1 MFAKLLF
8 KQIDNSALI
17 VFRIIFG
24 LLIFL
29 ESVGAI
35 FTGWIT
41 KALIEP
47 KFTFTFIGLEWLQ
60 PLPGYGMYVYYAVM
74 GIFGLMVMLGYRYRL
89 AIVSFTLMWIV
100 VYLMQKTYY
109 NNHYYFLI
117 LLSLMMIF
125 LPAHKQYSLDVRK
138 NPGLKSDKMPRWCA
152 WIIILQVWIVYTFAS
167 VAKLYPDW
175 LDGSVVSEFMSRRV
189 DYPVI
194 GGFLQ
199 QEWAHFGI
207 IYFGIIFDLLIVPL
221 LLFKKTRRFA
231 FGISIFFHLFNSIVF
246 QVGIFPYLSLAFTLF
261 FFEPETIARIFLK
274 KKTVYTENEIVIPQ
288 NSKLIRTVFIVYFL
302 IQIGLPLRHWAIPG
316 DVLLTEEGH
325 RMSWRMMLRTK
336 KGEIQYKVLNKK
348 TGALYFINPSD
359 SLTVKQA
366 NALATKPDFIWQF
379 AQRIKKNLQEKGE
392 DVSVFAIG
400 SVSTNNK
407 PYVTLINPDAD
418 LASEKWQFFWHNS
431 WLILPNRAD

>member
-1 MFAKLLF
+1 MLNRFLF
-8 KQIDNSALI
+8 KQIDNSPLI
-17 VFRIIFG
+17 VFRIVFG

-41 KALIEP
+41 KALVEP
-47 KFTFTFIGLEWLQ
+47 KFTFTFIGFEWLQ
-60 PLPGYGMYVYYAVM
+60 PLPGYGMYIYYAVM

-89 AIVSFTLMWIV
+89 AIVSFTLMWV
-100 VYLMQKTYY
+100 LVYLMQKTYY

-117 LLSLMMIF
+117 LLSLLMIF
-125 LPAHKQYSLDVRK
+125 LPAHKQYSLDVKR
-138 NPGLKSDKMPRWCA
+138 NPALKSDKMSRWCA
-152 WIIILQVWIVYTFAS
+152 WIVILQVWIVYTFAS

-175 LDGSVVSEFMSRRV
+175 LDGTVVSEFMSRRA

-194 GGFLQ
+194 GDFLQ
-199 QEWAHFGI
+199 QEWVHFVIIWFGI
-207 IYFGIIFDLLIVPL
+207 FFDLLIVPM

-261 FFEPETIARIFLK
+261 FFEPRIIGRIFLK
-274 KKTVYTENEIVIPQ
+274 RKEIYTGNEIITPPS
-288 NSKLIRTVFIVYFL
+288 SKWVQVVLIIYFL
-302 IQIGLPLRHWAIPG
+302 VQVGLPLRHWLISG

-336 KGEIQYKVLNKK
+336 KGEIQYKVLNKE
-348 TGALYFINPSD
+348 TGELYFINPID
-359 SLTVKQA
+359 SMTARQA
-366 NALATKPDFIWQF
+366 TTLATKPDFIWQF
-379 AQRIKKNLQEKGE
+379 AQRIKKSYQEKGV

-400 SVSTNNK
+400 SVSINNK
-407 PYVTLINPDAD
+407 PFVTLINPDAD
-418 LASEKWQFFWHNS
+418 LATEKWQFFRHNS
-431 WLILPNRAD
+431 WVILPNRAD

>member
-1 MFAKLLF
+1 MFDRFLF
-8 KQIDNSALI
+8 KQIDNSPLI

-41 KALIEP
+41 EALVEP
-47 KFTFTFIGLEWLQ
+47 KFTFTFIGFEWLQ

-74 GIFGLMVMLGYRYRL
+74 GVFGLMVMLGYRYRL
-89 AIVSFTLMWIV
+89 AIVSFTLMWV
-100 VYLMQKTYY
+100 SVYLMQKTYY

-125 LPAHKQYSLDVRK
+125 LPAHKQYSLDVKR
-138 NPGLKSDKMPRWCA
+138 NPGLKSDKMPQWCA

-175 LDGSVVSEFMSRRV
+175 LDGTVVSEFMSRRAS
-189 DYPVI
+189 YPVI

-199 QEWAHFGI
+199 QEWVHFTIIWFGI
-207 IYFGIIFDLLIVPL
+207 LFDLLIVPL

-261 FFEPETIARIFLK
+261 FFGPETIARIFLK
-274 KKTVYTENEIVIPQ
+274 RKEIYTGDEVITPP
-288 NSKLIRTVFIVYFL
+288 NSKWIRGVLIIYFL
-302 IQIGLPLRHWAIPG
+302 IQTGLPLRHWFIPG

-336 KGEIQYKVLNKK
+336 KGEIQYKVLNNK
-348 TGALYFINPSD
+348 TGELYFINPND
-359 SLTVKQA
+359 SLTARQA

-379 AQRIKKNLQEKGE
+379 AQRIKKSYQEKGE

-400 SVSTNNK
+400 SVSINNK
-407 PYVTLINPDAD
+407 PFVTLINPDAD
-418 LASEKWQFFWHNS
+418 LASEKWKFFGHNP
-431 WLILPNRAD
+431 WITLPNRAD

>member
-74 GIFGLMVMLGYRYRL
+74 GVFGLMVMLGYRYRL

-336 KGEIQYKVLNKK
+336 KGAIQYKVLNKK

>member
-1 MFAKLLF
+1 MFNRFLF
-8 KQIDNSALI
+8 KQIDNSPLI
-17 VFRIIFG
+17 VFRIFFG

-47 KFTFTFIGLEWLQ
+47 KFTFTFIGFEWLQ
-60 PLPGYGMYVYYAVM
+60 PLPGYGMYVYYTVM
-74 GIFGLMVMLGYRYRL
+74 GIFGLMVMLGYRYRM
-89 AIVSFTLMWIV
+89 AIISFTAMWIS

-125 LPAHKQYSLDVRK
+125 LPAHKQYSLDVKR
-138 NPGLKSDKMPRWCA
+138 NPNLKSDQMSRWCA
-152 WIIILQVWIVYTFAS
+152 WIIILQVWIVYTYAA

-175 LDGSVVSEFMSRRV
+175 LDGTVVSEFMSRRA

-194 GGFLQ
+194 GDFLQ
-199 QEWAHFGI
+199 QEWVHFVI
-207 IYFGIIFDLLIVPL
+207 IYFGIFFDLLIVPL

-261 FFEPETIARIFLK
+261 FFEPKTIAGIFLK
-274 KKTVYTENEIVIPQ
+274 KKNIYTENEISIPE
-288 NSKLIRTVFIVYFL
+288 NSTWIRTVLIIYFL
-302 IQIGLPLRHWAIPG
+302 IQIGLPLRHWFIPG

-336 KGEIQYKVLNKK
+336 KGTIQYKVLNKK
-348 TGALYFINPSD
+348 TGTLIFINPSD
-359 SLTVKQA
+359 SLTAKQA
-366 NALATKPDFIWQF
+366 STLPTKPDFIWQF
-379 AQRIKKNLQEKGE
+379 AQRIKKSYQEKGE
-392 DVSVFAIG
+392 DVSVFAVG
-400 SVSTNNK
+400 SVSINNK

-418 LASEKWQFFWHNS
+418 LASEKWYFFEHNP
-431 WLILPNRAD
+431 WIVILNRAD